1 MTIKDKL
8 AHYEPKPLGEK
19 GRYAVL
25 LPLIYDVKTDKYQI
39 LYQVRSEHISQPG
52 EISFPGGRV
61 EDGETFQEAAI
72 RETCE
77 ELNLVP
83 DQIDIWGEIDYLIHQ
98 GRTIHCFVGKIKIE
112 NWEYIHP
119 NEEVYRLFTV
129 EVDTLLTKEPI
140 YYTVTS
146 TLSEAKNFPFFLV
159 KNREKYN
166 FGYSERHIHFY
177 RNLTENIWGM
187 TAIFTHRFT
196 NILKDL
202 ESKLKINDNIV
213 IFLILVKLLI
223 WY

>member
-25 LPLIYDVKTDKYQI
+25 LPLIYDVKTDKYQV

-52 EISFPGGRV
+52 EVSFPGGRV

-83 DQIDIWGEIDYLIHQ
+83 NQIDIWGEIDYLIHQ
-98 GRTIHCFVGKIKIE
+98 GRTIHCFVGKINIE

-119 NEEVYRLFTV
+119 NEEVERLFTV
-129 EVDTLLTKEPI
+129 DVDTLLTKEPI

-146 TLSEAKNFPFFLV
+146 TLSEAKYFPFLLV

-166 FGYSERHIHFY
+166 FGYCECHIPFLQKLDRKY
-177 RNLTENIWGM
+177 RVRM
-187 TAIFTHRFT
+187 TAMFTHRFT

-202 ESKLKINDNIV
+202 E
-213 IFLILVKLLI
+213 
-223 WY
+223 

>member
-52 EISFPGGRV
+52 EVSFPGGRV
-61 EDGETFQEAAI
+61 EDGETFKEAAI

-77 ELNLVP
+77 ELNLTP
-83 DQIDIWGEIDYLIHQ
+83 DQ
-98 GRTIHCFVGKIKIE
+98 IE
-112 NWEYIHP
+112 NWEDIHP
-119 NEEVYRLFTV
+119 NEEVKRLFTV
-129 EVDTLLTKEPI
+129 YVDTLLTENPI
-140 YYTVTS
+140 YYKVTS
-146 TLSEAKNFPFFLV
+146 TLSDAKDFPFFLV

-166 FGYSERHIHFY
+166 FGYSERHIPFY

-187 TAIFTHRFT
+187 TAMFTHRFT
-196 NILKDL
+196 EILKDL
-202 ESKLKINDNIV
+202 E
-213 IFLILVKLLI
+213 
-223 WY
+223 

>member
-52 EISFPGGRV
+52 EVSFPGGRV

-77 ELNLVP
+77 ELNLFP

-119 NEEVYRLFTV
+119 NEEVDRLFTV

-146 TLSEAKNFPFFLV
+146 TLSEAKDFPFFLV
-159 KNREKYN
+159 KKQ
-166 FGYSERHIHFY
+166 G
-177 RNLTENIWGM
+177 
-187 TAIFTHRFT
+187 
-196 NILKDL
+196 
-202 ESKLKINDNIV
+202 KI
-213 IFLILVKLLI
+213 
-223 WY
+223 

>member
-25 LPLIYDVKTDKYQI
+25 LPLIYDVKLVSIKF

-140 YYTVTS
+140 Y
-146 TLSEAKNFPFFLV
+146 TLSEAKDFPFFLV

-166 FGYSERHIHFY
+166 FGYSERHIPFY

-187 TAIFTHRFT
+187 TAIFTHKFT

>member
-52 EISFPGGRV
+52 EVSFPGGRV

-77 ELNLVP
+77 ELNLTP

-98 GRTIHCFVGKIKIE
+98 GRTIHCFVGKINIE
-112 NWEYIHP
+112 KWEDIHP
-119 NEEVYRLFTV
+119 NEEVKRLFTV
-129 EVDTLLTKEPI
+129 YVDTLLTEDPI
-140 YYTVTS
+140 YYKVTS
-146 TLSEAKNFPFFLV
+146 ILSDAKDFPFFLV
-159 KNREKYN
+159 KNR
-166 FGYSERHIHFY
+166 
-177 RNLTENIWGM
+177 
-187 TAIFTHRFT
+187 
-196 NILKDL
+196 
-202 ESKLKINDNIV
+202 
-213 IFLILVKLLI
+213 
-223 WY
+223 

>member
-25 LPLIYDVKTDKYQI
+25 LPLIYDVKTGKYQVP
-39 LYQVRSEHISQPG
+39 LPSAKRTYFSTGWDFFSWWTC
-52 EISFPGGRV
+52 GRRR
-61 EDGETFQEAAI
+61 DFFKEAAI

-83 DQIDIWGEIDYLIHQ
+83 NQIDIWGEIGYLIHQ

-146 TLSEAKNFPFFLV
+146 TLSEAKDFPFFLV
-159 KNREKYN
+159 KKQ
-166 FGYSERHIHFY
+166 G
-177 RNLTENIWGM
+177 
-187 TAIFTHRFT
+187 
-196 NILKDL
+196 
-202 ESKLKINDNIV
+202 KI
-213 IFLILVKLLI
+213 
-223 WY
+223 

>member
-52 EISFPGGRV
+52 EVSFPGGRV

-77 ELNLVP
+77 ELNLTP
-83 DQIDIWGEIDYLIHQ
+83 DRIDIWGEIDYLIHQ

-119 NEEVYRLFTV
+119 NEEVDRLFTV

-146 TLSEAKNFPFFLV
+146 TLSEAKDFPFFLV

-166 FGYSERHIHFY
+166 FGYSERHIPFY

>member
-1 MTIKDKL
+1 ML
-8 AHYEPKPLGEK
+8 
-19 GRYAVL
+19 
-25 LPLIYDVKTDKYQI
+25 
-39 LYQVRSEHISQPG
+39 SEHISQPG

-83 DQIDIWGEIDYLIHQ
+83 NQIDIWGEIDYLIHQ

-119 NEEVYRLFTV
+119 YEEVYRLFTV

-146 TLSEAKNFPFFLV
+146 TLSEAKDFPFFLV
-159 KNREKYN
+159 KNR
-166 FGYSERHIHFY
+166 
-177 RNLTENIWGM
+177 
-187 TAIFTHRFT
+187 
-196 NILKDL
+196 
-202 ESKLKINDNIV
+202 
-213 IFLILVKLLI
+213 
-223 WY
+223 

>member
-25 LPLIYDVKTDKYQI
+25 LPLIYDVKTGKYQ
-39 LYQVRSEHISQPG
+39 V
-52 EISFPGGRV
+52 
-61 EDGETFQEAAI
+61 

-83 DQIDIWGEIDYLIHQ
+83 NQIDIWGEIDYLIHQ

-119 NEEVYRLFTV
+119 NEEVDRLFTV

-146 TLSEAKNFPFFLV
+146 TLSEAKDFPFFLV

-166 FGYSERHIHFY
+166 FGYSERHIPFY

>member
-1 MTIKDKL
+1 M
-8 AHYEPKPLGEK
+8 
-19 GRYAVL
+19 
-25 LPLIYDVKTDKYQI
+25 
-39 LYQVRSEHISQPG
+39 RSEHISQPG

-83 DQIDIWGEIDYLIHQ
+83 NQIDIWGEIGYLIHQ

-146 TLSEAKNFPFFLV
+146 TLSEV
-159 KNREKYN
+159 KEYN
-166 FGYSERHIHFY
+166 FGYSERHIPFY

-187 TAIFTHRFT
+187 TAIFTHKFT

>member
-19 GRYAVL
+19 GRYSVL
-25 LPLIYDVKTDKYQI
+25 LPLIYDVKTGKYQV

-61 EDGETFQEAAI
+61 EDGETFQGAAI

-98 GRTIHCFVGKIKIE
+98 GRTIHCFVGNIKIE

-119 NEEVYRLFTV
+119 NEEVDRLFTV
-129 EVDTLLTKEPI
+129 EVDTLLTKRTDLLYGDFYLKRSEIFPI
-140 YYTVTS
+140 
-146 TLSEAKNFPFFLV
+146 F
-159 KNREKYN
+159 
-166 FGYSERHIHFY
+166 I
-177 RNLTENIWGM
+177 
-187 TAIFTHRFT
+187 
-196 NILKDL
+196 
-202 ESKLKINDNIV
+202 SKKQGKI
-213 IFLILVKLLI
+213 
-223 WY
+223 